1 MAFSACRPLGQ
12 RLQRMPATR
21 PGRVDQS
28 IPRVPRAPQRAAG
41 IDCSPCGPPAM
52 ARHARRASNAIK
64 QPHAENNIVGNRAI
78 RLCFDPATGGTVG
91 SSLSRP
97 RMARISGR
105 WGIRIDAARF
115 ATEKPDPHRPAASS
129 NLRGQADGTWARFPG
144 PKPASVMARHL
155 ARQAQQPSYQL
166 QARFRWAVWHRTPGH
181 PTPPPRSRR
190 NHERPQLNGRTPLGG
205 ARSGRLSH
213 PGRIRTSGM
222 P

>member
-1 MAFSACRPLGQ
+1 MAFSACRPVGQ
-12 RLQRMPATR
+12 VASISQSRALLARPSGLRGLTDRL
-21 PGRVDQS
+21 
-28 IPRVPRAPQRAAG
+28 AG
-41 IDCSPCGPPAM
+41 PAM
-52 ARHARRASNAIK
+52 ARHARRRAMRSNK
-64 QPHAENNIVGNRAI
+64 RMQRTPSSEIVQFGYSSI
-78 RLCFDPATGGTVG
+78 RPRVAQWGRH
-91 SSLSRP
+91 SPRP

-155 ARQAQQPSYQL
+155 ARQARQTSYQL
-166 QARFRWAVWHRTPGH
+166 QARSRWAVWHRTPGH

-190 NHERPQLNGRTPLGG
+190 NDERPQPNGRTPLGG
-205 ARSGRLSH
+205 ARSAPLSH
-213 PGRIRTSGM
+213 PRRIRTSGM